1 VWDVATGQPLFSTE
15 TGGDI
20 IFSPDGRNLAVVRG
34 MTTSVLDA
42 ATGAELYVPLSGH
55 TDAISQIVFSPD
67 GRFILTA
74 SWDKTVRIWNAQ
86 TGEAVGTPLS
96 GHTAVVHAIAFS
108 LDGTRL
114 ATASADRTVKLWDF
128 GTGQELLTLYG
139 HTERIWDVA
148 FSPDGTRL
156 ASLGDD
162 VTVRVYV
169 LPIEE
174 LEALARSRVTRAL
187 TVEECDKYR
196 IIPCPGQP

>member
-1 VWDVATGQPLFSTE
+1 MGC
-15 TGGDI
+15 GDRSRVVQHRCGADI
-20 IFSPDGRNLAVVRG
+20 VFSPDGRNLAVVRR
-34 MTTSVLDA
+34 TTASVLDVLDA

-55 TDAISQIVFSPD
+55 TDAISQMAFSPD
-67 GRFILTA
+67 GRFIVTA
-74 SWDKTVRIWNAQ
+74 SYDKTVRIWNAE

-96 GHTAVVHAIAFS
+96 GHTAVVHAI
-108 LDGTRL
+108 
-114 ATASADRTVKLWDF
+114 
-128 GTGQELLTLYG
+128 
-139 HTERIWDVA
+139 A

-187 TVEECDKYR
+187 TVDECDKYH
-196 IIPCPGQP
+196 IAPCPTEP